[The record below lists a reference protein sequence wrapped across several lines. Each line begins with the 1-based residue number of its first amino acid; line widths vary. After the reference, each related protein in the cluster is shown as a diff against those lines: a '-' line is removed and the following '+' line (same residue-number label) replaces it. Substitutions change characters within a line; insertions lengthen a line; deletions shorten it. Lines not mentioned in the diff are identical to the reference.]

1 MSIDNRAQEDEL
13 SAAAIV
19 GNLKTRFVGRRLV
32 YYPSVASTMDLVR
45 EAAREGAAEG
55 SAVVA
60 GEQTAGKGRRNRVWR
75 SPPGSISLSLVLRP
89 RAGEFAGLV
98 MVAAL
103 AVASAIEAVTG
114 LRPVIKWP
122 NDVLIN
128 RRKVGGILIETEV
141 GEGPRDYG
149 VVGIGINVNL
159 KVADYPEIAPLATSL
174 SDEVGREVSR
184 LALLRRLLE
193 EFERLYLAATT
204 GTGVFEEWRARLV
217 TLGKR
222 VVVSC
227 EGTHLEGVAESVA
240 PDGSLWLRCPD
251 GTLSHIVAGDVS
263 LRDA

>member
-1 MSIDNRAQEDEL
+1 MAQEDEL
-13 SAAAIV
+13 SAEAIS

-32 YYPSVASTMDLVR
+32 YYPSVASTMSLAR
-45 EAAREGAAEG
+45 QAAREGAAEG

-89 RAGEFAGLV
+89 RAGEFGSLV

-103 AVASAIEAVTG
+103 AVVSAIEAVTG

-128 RRKVGGILIETEV
+128 RRKVSGILIETEV
-141 GEGPRDYG
+141 GGGPKDYA

-159 KVADYPEIAPLATSL
+159 KVADYPEIAQIATSI

-184 LALLRRLLE
+184 FELLRRLLE
-193 EFERLYLAATT
+193 EFERLYLAATA
-204 GTGVFEEWRARLV
+204 GTGVFDEWRARLV

-222 VVVSC
+222 VAVSC
-227 EGTHLEGVAESVA
+227 EGTRLEGVAESVA
-240 PDGSLWLRCPD
+240 PDGSLWLRRPD
-251 GTLSHIVAGDVS
+251 GTLSRIVAGDVS
-263 LRDA
+263 LRDD